1 MKVKVAEAM
10 SYNLPIVTTSH
21 GKIGYKIV
29 DRETGFIADNPND
42 FAEKIRE
49 YWTMTPEKKDEFLD
63 KEWNLYRENYSL
75 EAICAMTQKLLE
87 NQGD

>member
-1 MKVKVAEAM
+1 
-10 SYNLPIVTTSH
+10 
-21 GKIGYKIV
+21 
-29 DRETGFIADNPND
+29 
-42 FAEKIRE
+42 
-49 YWTMTPEKKDEFLD
+49 MTPEKKDEFLD